1 MSNPERRETS
11 QPNIRYLNIIML
23 MMSLLL
29 IPSLWAQEGFT
40 QPEGPLDT
48 LFVLKNSKT
57 ARISSYDK
65 TGGNHDWV
73 DIAPGETK
81 VMAEIPGAGVIR
93 RFYLAPLAADR
104 MRYRKIVLRMYW
116 DGEKDP
122 SVEVPLGDFFGSGLG
137 TLRYFKSLVS
147 CHRNK

>member
-1 MSNPERRETS
+1 NGEATMRSSRGGRMSQRGGKETS
-11 QPNIRYLNIIML
+11 RCGRCSIYSLSLAIA
-23 MMSLLL
+23 LLL
-29 IPSLWAQEGFT
+29 IPPLWAQESLT

-48 LFVLKNSKT
+48 LFLLRNTRT
-57 ARISSYDK
+57 ARISSYDP

-81 VMAEIPGAGVIR
+81 VLAEIPGAGVIR

-122 SVEVPLGDFFGSGLG
+122 SVEAPLGDFFGSGLG
-137 TLRYFKSLVS
+137 T
-147 CHRNK
+147 